1 MRNKFKRGD
10 IVVVN
15 GIGKKEDRVY
25 INKRG
30 SIIERDAFFLDYNVK
45 FSKKEDDWF
54 NERALRKVVNLRERN
69 IKVWNYCI

>member
-25 INKRG
+25 MNKRG

-69 IKVWNYCI
+69 IKV

>member
-69 IKVWNYCI
+69 IKV